1 MKANMKAKLKPHKLL
16 SMLLALVMVVGLLP
30 MGQVAYAASNQVI
43 INGKYLTDTC
53 PFYYNGASN
62 VESERA
68 DVTSGYAHYNPETG
82 ILELNNFDGGQIYIN
97 VTEKKNIT
105 IELKGTNKITST
117 EHFGI
122 WNSGT
127 SDMIITSSDPNAT
140 LEINVENSDTVE
152 GIKGGSSSGSV
163 TLKGYADVTVK
174 AKTTGNYKYF
184 FGIVA
189 YDIVSIIE
197 NASFTAI
204 CNGAGQAGYGIFST
218 GGGIT
223 LDTYGDV
230 YIDVFQVGTYGIGIY
245 EDSGKNNIKRVDSL
259 TVRYKG
265 NDGSF
270 YPPSLFDS
278 VKDNYVINIKETGN
292 EGIATYRYG
301 TAHKVTVTNGTCDV
315 TGTSTGQFLAG
326 DTVKVTAND
335 APEGSIKGLDFGRC
349 FCSLHKR
356 SDYFFHYAG

>member
-1 MKANMKAKLKPHKLL
+1 MKTKMKPHKLL
-16 SMLLALVMVVGLLP
+16 SMLLALVMVVGMLP
-30 MGQVAYAASNQVI
+30 AMSLTAYAADNRVI
-43 INGKYLTDTC
+43 INEQYLTERC
-53 PFYYNGASN
+53 AGYYNGASN

-68 DVTSGYAHYNPETG
+68 DVTSGYAHYNKETG
-82 ILELNNFDGGQIYIN
+82 ILELNNFDGGQIYID

-117 EHFGI
+117 KHFGI

-163 TLKGYADVTVK
+163 TLKGYANVTVK

-184 FGIVA
+184 FGIAA

-230 YIDVFQVGTYGIGIY
+230 YIDVFQVGT
-245 EDSGKNNIKRVDSL
+245 
-259 TVRYKG
+259 
-265 NDGSF
+265 
-270 YPPSLFDS
+270 
-278 VKDNYVINIKETGN
+278 
-292 EGIATYRYG
+292 
-301 TAHKVTVTNGTCDV
+301 
-315 TGTSTGQFLAG
+315 
-326 DTVKVTAND
+326 
-335 APEGSIKGLDFGRC
+335 
-349 FCSLHKR
+349 
-356 SDYFFHYAG
+356 